1 MEAVPTKEAG
11 SRNSVAPQSAMPASA
26 LPDPC
31 TAVTRPAAT
40 IDEHDPRDRPGLGR
54 IRGHGHGRVEVR
66 ITKVL
71 TASKIAFSH
80 AVQAV
85 RVHRWVKEVAT
96 GKVTRTYTYLVTRLP
111 AEQAGPGRVARLV
124 RQRRRVEAL
133 HHVRDVSFSEDASR
147 VRSGTGPRNMAT
159 LRNLAIPL
167 LAGLGYKSI
176 PQACRWVSYGD
187 LTRPLDILGPP

>member
-1 MEAVPTKEAG
+1 
-11 SRNSVAPQSAMPASA
+11 
-26 LPDPC
+26 
-31 TAVTRPAAT
+31 AT

-111 AEQAGPGRVARLV
+111 AEQAGPGRVAAH
-124 RQRRRVEAL
+124 RRV
-133 HHVRDVSFSEDASR
+133 RGVSSSEDASR